1 MNLQESIRRILKEE
15 TSFVAKLKN
24 LIDTK
29 GIDFA
34 SETVGGIKNLAK
46 ILNLDLDDMKTQEML
61 VKNFIYHTK
70 IDDIDVSFIEVR
82 TSPRGNRI
90 INVHFKTNN
99 LASNMI
105 SWYVNT
111 ICDYMNK
118 ELFPFTVTPAWHPVF
133 ASRGSKIFLDA
144 EIVNDEEEITEGE
157 ITEKCWKGYTQKG
170 MNTMFGKRYPNC
182 VKKKK

>member
-1 MNLQESIRRILKEE
+1 
-15 TSFVAKLKN
+15 
-24 LIDTK
+24 
-29 GIDFA
+29 
-34 SETVGGIKNLAK
+34 
-46 ILNLDLDDMKTQEML
+46 ML

-170 MNTMFGKRYPNC
+170 MKTMFGKRYPNC